1 MCETKLLSLKKEVYE
16 IESCQREMMGLRK
29 HGFEYSSFRDV
40 LEYRSHFEKQ
50 LGYQNGHFSQEILTH
65 EYMPTFVQQTF
76 FTLHQINNEEKPY
89 ECKKCGKVFSQ
100 NSQFIQHQRIHIGE
114 KSYECKECGKMF
126 SGTAN
131 LKIHQNIHSEEKPF
145 KCNKCS
151 KYFLMKE
158 RMD

>member
-65 EYMPTFVQQTF
+65 EY
-76 FTLHQINNEEKPY
+76 I
-89 ECKKCGKVFSQ
+89 FSK
-100 NSQFIQHQRIHIGE
+100 FR
-114 KSYECKECGKMF
+114 
-126 SGTAN
+126 
-131 LKIHQNIHSEEKPF
+131 
-145 KCNKCS
+145 
-151 KYFLMKE
+151 MKE
-158 RMD
+158 NFLNLVKGI